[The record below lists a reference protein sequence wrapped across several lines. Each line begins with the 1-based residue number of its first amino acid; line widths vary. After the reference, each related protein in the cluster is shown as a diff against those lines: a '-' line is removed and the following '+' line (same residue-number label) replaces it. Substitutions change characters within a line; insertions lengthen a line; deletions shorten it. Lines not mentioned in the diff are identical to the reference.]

1 MNDYINAKG
10 KQLEGTVNSEIPSYK
25 CNMSI
30 HTDRNLFVCFFSA
43 CTVTF
48 YQLNVE
54 SEDCCFHGQEMT
66 TFKHGQPSGSNTK
79 WLILQ
84 KDYY

>member
-1 MNDYINAKG
+1 MWSVNCAENDVKLNLDVMDDYINANG

-30 HTDRNLFVCFFSA
+30 GTGTYFCFIAA

-48 YQLNVE
+48 Y
-54 SEDCCFHGQEMT
+54 
-66 TFKHGQPSGSNTK
+66 
-79 WLILQ
+79 
-84 KDYY
+84 